1 METRL
6 EKEVRLLKAYA
17 VAASLACAVFL
28 LSAFSLQSRRQK
40 FEEIDVERLN
50 IVERDGKLRL
60 VFTNEERMPAARA
73 AGKDVP
79 GRDKT
84 HGIFF
89 YNNDGDEAGGLVFS
103 SEKKADGGY
112 EAYGGLTI
120 DQYQQDQVVAL
131 QYADSNNHRR
141 AGLLVWDRPLIPLPE
156 WSERLGA
163 ARKMKDGPEKVAAL
177 KALRGPARVYVGRSR
192 DDGAS
197 AVQLYDAEGKL
208 RLRMEVSAGGV
219 PRLEF
224 LDADGKVIQALP
236 EASGTTKK

>member
-1 METRL
+1 
-6 EKEVRLLKAYA
+6 VRFLKAYA
-17 VAASLACAVFL
+17 VLATLACAVFL
-28 LSAFSLQSRRQK
+28 LSAFTLQSRRQK

-60 VFTNEERMPAARA
+60 VLTNEARMPEARA
-73 AGKDVP
+73 AGRDVA

-89 YNNDGDEAGGLVFS
+89 YNDDGDEAGGLVFD
-103 SEKKADGGY
+103 SEKKTDGGY
-112 EAYGGLTI
+112 TAYGGLTI

-131 QYADSNNHRR
+131 QYADNNGQRR
-141 AGLLVWDRPLIPLPE
+141 AGLVVWDRPLIPLPE
-156 WSERLGA
+156 WAEKFGA
-163 ARKMKDGPEKVAAL
+163 ARKMKDGAEKEAAL
-177 KALRGPARVYVGRSR
+177 KALRGQARVYVGRSR

-208 RLRMEVSAGGV
+208 RLRMEVSAAGT

-224 LDADGKVIQALP
+224 LDANGKVVQALP
-236 EASGTTKK
+236 DAAGATKK